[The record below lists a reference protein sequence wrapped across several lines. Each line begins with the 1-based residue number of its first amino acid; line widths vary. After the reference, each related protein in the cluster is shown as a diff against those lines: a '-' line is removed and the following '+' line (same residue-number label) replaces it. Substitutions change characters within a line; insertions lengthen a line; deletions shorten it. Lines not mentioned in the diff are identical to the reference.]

1 MVRLKEELL
10 EEIRNMR
17 EEFREMKLLQLKLLE
32 FMIPTVKPTKRE
44 INIVKNISKIKFYN
58 IEEVR
63 KKLKV

>member
-10 EEIRNMR
+10 EEIRIMR

-44 INIVKNISKIKFYN
+44 INIVKNISKMKFYN

>member
-1 MVRLKEELL
+1 MVRLQEELL
-10 EEIRNMR
+10 EEIRNMI

-32 FMIPTVKPTKRE
+32 FIIPTVKPTKRE
-44 INIVKNISKIKFYN
+44 INIVRNINKMKFYN

>member
-17 EEFREMKLLQLKLLE
+17 EEFKEMKLLQLKLLE
-32 FMIPTVKPTKRE
+32 FMIRTVKPTKKE
-44 INIVKNISKIKFYN
+44 INIVKNISKMKFYN

>member
-1 MVRLKEELL
+1 MVRLQEELL

-44 INIVKNISKIKFYN
+44 KNIIRNISKMKFYN